1 MIAVFNTSYIK
12 PVAHSILSLL
22 KKSRHNYQQVTCF
35 WTLTRYSTHGL
46 ICCLPRLAVQCRLL
60 ELPSFMAGCFLM
72 TIQIQFAGHATM
84 IWVGSKSVYH
94 VLAGVLFIGELQSSG
109 RCANCL
115 MTSHSYI
122 VTCFLSSAIIWVYWL
137 PDWCLQTCNL
147 FPDLYVLDAFCLQR
161 PSHQLVV
168 LWSVVTSL
176 FCAPLFYLHWTFA
189 VV

>member
-109 RCANCL
+109 RYANCL
-115 MTSHSYI
+115 MTSQLLNDITLLYCDMLFVICHY
-122 VTCFLSSAIIWVYWL
+122 LS
-137 PDWCLQTCNL
+137 
-147 FPDLYVLDAFCLQR
+147 VLTTRLMLANM
-161 PSHQLVV
+161 
-168 LWSVVTSL
+168 
-176 FCAPLFYLHWTFA
+176 
-189 VV
+189 

>member
-115 MTSHSYI
+115 MTSQLPNDITLLYCDMLFVICHY
-122 VTCFLSSAIIWVYWL
+122 LS
-137 PDWCLQTCNL
+137 
-147 FPDLYVLDAFCLQR
+147 VLTTRLMLANM
-161 PSHQLVV
+161 
-168 LWSVVTSL
+168 
-176 FCAPLFYLHWTFA
+176 
-189 VV
+189 